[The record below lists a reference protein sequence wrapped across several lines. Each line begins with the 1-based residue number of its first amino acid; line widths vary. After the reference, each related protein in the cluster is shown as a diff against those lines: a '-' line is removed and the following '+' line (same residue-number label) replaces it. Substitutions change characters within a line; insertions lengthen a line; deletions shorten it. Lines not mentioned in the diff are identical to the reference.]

1 MARSQRRSLRKVSGG
16 RYHYSRTKKSY
27 ELSGVQANTKLD
39 TDKRR
44 IVKRGKGGNLRN
56 VLLAVKFISVADN
69 KGKVVKTEISNVV
82 ENPANAN
89 LVRRNIITKGCV
101 VETKLGRAKVTS
113 RPGQDG
119 TVNGVLI

>member
-16 RYHYSRTKKSY
+16 RYHYSRTNKSY
-27 ELSGVQANTKLD
+27 ELTGVEANTKVD
-39 TDKRR
+39 AIKRR
-44 IVKRGKGGNLRN
+44 IVKRGKGGKLRN
-56 VLLAVKFISVADN
+56 VLLAVNFISVADK

-82 ENPANAN
+82 ENQANAN